1 MSNKAHRPVHT
12 PPPIAGSSLVIRA
25 AEEGDSEPIAR
36 IAQLDSATVPAGD
49 LLVAELGGEIV
60 AILPLGGGRAIADP
74 FRRSADAVE
83 LLHQRARQVGGSA
96 AKTPRVIART
106 PLARPA
112 RHAA

>member
-12 PPPIAGSSLVIRA
+12 PPPIAGISLVIRA
-25 AEEGDSEPIAR
+25 AEDRDSEQIAR
-36 IAQLDSATVPAGD
+36 IAQLDSATVPAGG

-60 AILPLGGGRAIADP
+60 AALPLGGGRAIADP

-96 AKTPRVIART
+96 PRTPRVITRT
-106 PLARPA
+106 PLSRPA

>member
-12 PPPIAGSSLVIRA
+12 PPPIAGVSLVIRA
-25 AEEGDSEPIAR
+25 LEERDSEQIAR
-36 IAQLDSATVPAGD
+36 IAQLDSATIPAGD

-60 AILPLGGGRAIADP
+60 AALPLGGGRAIADP

-96 AKTPRVIART
+96 PKTPRVIART
-106 PLARPA
+106 PLSRPA